1 MKSNNEII
9 NITCG
14 YTMVTS
20 YCSERQ
26 SLIAMIEIYF
36 RAQPKCYQIRMPS
49 LFLVENCIE
58 MSLEVVHQSSL
69 EIPAIN
75 KLCILI

>member
-1 MKSNNEII
+1 MKLLILRV
-9 NITCG
+9 
-14 YTMVTS
+14 VTPWLHLIVLKG
-20 YCSERQ
+20 RV
-26 SLIAMIEIYF
+26 LIAMIEIYF

-49 LFLVENCIE
+49 LFLVENRIE

-69 EIPAIN
+69 EILTIN